1 MFKFIKELFSR
12 EKYDIIEVNEDEIE
26 YMKQCAEEYR
36 NDIKQELRWELKT
49 SLLKE
54 LDKVENMI
62 SKQQLKAIIEWVF
75 R

>member
-36 NDIKQELRWELKT
+36 NDIKQELR
-49 SLLKE
+49 
-54 LDKVENMI
+54 
-62 SKQQLKAIIEWVF
+62 
-75 R
+75 